1 MTWMMINS
9 INTIFQKNFHA
20 FWNCVRNLNRSHQ
33 MRFFFRPSFLWETSF
48 FGTQRHLSKICV
60 HNFEHNFWIPR
71 KTIKPQ
77 DTLLSDWRLANAQP
91 ASEYLWSL
99 KFEGEFPWQP
109 LGDFGRPHAKD
120 VHIARLGTSL
130 PSAPVFPRL
139 CAPNSWIFTWLKVT
153 KKHHFLGNWPE
164 KMKQINE
171 LSSFWG

>member
-1 MTWMMINS
+1 MSEISTEVI
-9 INTIFQKNFHA
+9 K
-20 FWNCVRNLNRSHQ
+20 CV
-33 MRFFFRPSFLWETSF
+33 FFFRPSFLWETSF

-120 VHIARLGTSL
+120 VPIARLGTSL

-139 CAPNSWIFTWLKVT
+139 CAPNSWIFT
-153 KKHHFLGNWPE
+153 
-164 KMKQINE
+164 
-171 LSSFWG
+171 